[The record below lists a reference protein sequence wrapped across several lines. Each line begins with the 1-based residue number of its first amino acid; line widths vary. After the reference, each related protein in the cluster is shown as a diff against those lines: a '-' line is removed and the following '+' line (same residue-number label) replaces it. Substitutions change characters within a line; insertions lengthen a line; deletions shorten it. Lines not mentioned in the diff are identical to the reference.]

1 MSTKSLPA
9 KRNSVTPP
17 IDPNFAPV
25 ARAFASDRQVT
36 CGKLMASIGL
46 KVNGRIFA
54 MMVRGRF
61 VAKLPRSRVDELVQT
76 GVGHSFD
83 PRRNGRPMKEWV
95 VLKGTKP
102 SWLELAKEAHRFV
115 KSR

>member
-1 MSTKSLPA
+1 MSTRSVQATRKSVMLA
-9 KRNSVTPP
+9 
-17 IDPNFAPV
+17 IDPKFAPV

-46 KVNGRIFA
+46 KVNGKIFA
-54 MMVRGRF
+54 MMVRGQF
-61 VAKLPRSRVDELVQT
+61 VAKLPRSRVDELVQA
-76 GVGHSFD
+76 GVGQSFD

-102 SWLELAKEAHRFV
+102 PWIELAREAHRFV
-115 KSR
+115 KTG